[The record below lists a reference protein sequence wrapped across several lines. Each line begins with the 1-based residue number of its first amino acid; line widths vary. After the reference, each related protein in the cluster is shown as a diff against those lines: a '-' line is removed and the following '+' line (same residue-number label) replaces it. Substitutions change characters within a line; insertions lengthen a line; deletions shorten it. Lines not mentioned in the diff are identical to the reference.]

1 MEARGTGVN
10 TYVYFALNSPL
21 DAWTQ
26 LPDLKP
32 QDVKNARSIRY
43 QLSGDLDSKIYTNPF
58 YFEKE
63 NVFLRAQIAR
73 VSCSTTLTAKS
84 LFKLD
89 AENAREIVKNEAE
102 GDDAPIPKP
111 TSTQMK
117 SLDMWVH
124 SEKTLL

>member
-1 MEARGTGVN
+1 
-10 TYVYFALNSPL
+10 
-21 DAWTQ
+21 
-26 LPDLKP
+26 
-32 QDVKNARSIRY
+32 
-43 QLSGDLDSKIYTNPF
+43 LSGNLDNKIYTNPF

-63 NVFLRAQIAR
+63 SVLLRAQIAR
-73 VSCSTTLTAKS
+73 ISCSTTLTANP

-117 SLDMWVH
+117 DLGMWVH